1 MLRITGYSD
10 KYSVHPGE
18 KVKFYINSESNEN
31 YEVQIV
37 RLIHGDTNPE
47 GPGYKEE
54 ELGASCNGNYEGRN
68 QRIHGGSYVIIPQ
81 DERMNVESFTLQA
94 YIFPTTP
101 DKGKQGILTKWNETN
116 SSGYGLFVDDDGCLS
131 FMIGDG
137 DGQVFKISSEK
148 KLMRKVWYLVAV
160 SFDAETGKVILYQEP
175 TVTPTNGGLGM
186 SLLHPADETS
196 AIVESSNNIKPGTN
210 DSPLLMAASTVVDR
224 SGRYITGGHY
234 KEALT
239 PVELPEQGFVYNG
252 KVDRPRLSNKAL
264 SKDEIKNLA
273 SGYSGCTSDLRTK
286 VVGAWDFHA
295 NITNNIAST
304 FIVDYVSKSSKRFY
318 C

>member
-10 KYSVHPGE
+10 KYSVQPGA

-81 DERMNVESFTLQA
+81 DDRMNVESFTLQA

-116 SSGYGLFVDDDGCLS
+116 SSGYGLFVDDDGCLCL
-131 FMIGDG
+131 MIGDG

-148 KLMRKVWYLVAV
+148 KLMRKVWYLIAA

-186 SLLHPADETS
+186 SLLYP
-196 AIVESSNNIKPGTN
+196 
-210 DSPLLMAASTVVDR
+210 
-224 SGRYITGGHY
+224 
-234 KEALT
+234 
-239 PVELPEQGFVYNG
+239 
-252 KVDRPRLSNKAL
+252 
-264 SKDEIKNLA
+264 
-273 SGYSGCTSDLRTK
+273 SD
-286 VVGAWDFHA
+286 
-295 NITNNIAST
+295 
-304 FIVDYVSKSSKRFY
+304 
-318 C
+318 

>member
-81 DERMNVESFTLQA
+81 DERMNVGSFTLQA

-101 DKGKQGILTKWNETN
+101 DKGKQGILTKWNETS
-116 SSGYGLFVDDDGCLS
+116 SSGYGLFVDDGSCEYYDGCG
-131 FMIGDG
+131 ICGGDG
-137 DGQVFKISSEK
+137 LSCVPEAFEFNISQSQAFYFFNTVIINGVPSNTEK
-148 KLMRKVWYLVAV
+148 GLKMQNEAKYLQ
-160 SFDAETGKVILYQEP
+160 KKKMNQL
-175 TVTPTNGGLGM
+175 
-186 SLLHPADETS
+186 
-196 AIVESSNNIKPGTN
+196 
-210 DSPLLMAASTVVDR
+210 
-224 SGRYITGGHY
+224 
-234 KEALT
+234 
-239 PVELPEQGFVYNG
+239 
-252 KVDRPRLSNKAL
+252 
-264 SKDEIKNLA
+264 
-273 SGYSGCTSDLRTK
+273 
-286 VVGAWDFHA
+286 
-295 NITNNIAST
+295 
-304 FIVDYVSKSSKRFY
+304 
-318 C
+318 